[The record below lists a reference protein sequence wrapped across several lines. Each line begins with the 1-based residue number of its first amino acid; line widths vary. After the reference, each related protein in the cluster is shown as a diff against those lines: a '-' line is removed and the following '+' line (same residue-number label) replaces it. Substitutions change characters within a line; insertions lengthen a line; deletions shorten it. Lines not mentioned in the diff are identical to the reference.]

1 MRSHFNL
8 VAVFSLFVI
17 AAFFTACQKDDNLSN
32 SEGLLS
38 TRDSHNFTYSINP
51 AMVGDSIVITFDLE
65 NDADCGLAM
74 IQVSGPD
81 GNGWSN
87 GGKPVTPDSGIA
99 TLLFIP
105 DAPGEYRVRGKYT
118 RTGNPKSCDFEST
131 GWMESADLLIVEG
144 DTTGMED
151 DSTEMEDDSTS
162 CEISFTGEAISC
174 DSVREV
180 VFTYTPD
187 QDYNHIKIQGGLTNG
202 TLEDAVVTVDGA
214 DLDVKQRTP
223 GNSSNRIITIEGSVE
238 ACVPITI
245 TITWSSSNQGDVI
258 TGDWSATGADD
269 VEGLECE

>member
-32 SEGLLS
+32 SGGLLT

-65 NDADCGLAM
+65 NGADCGLAM

-81 GNGWSN
+81 GEGWPN

-118 RTGNPKSCDFEST
+118 RTGNPKNCDFEST
-131 GWMESADLLIVEG
+131 GWMESADLLVVEG
-144 DTTGMED
+144 DT
-151 DSTEMEDDSTS
+151 TEMEDDSTS
-162 CEISFTGEAISC
+162 CEISFTGEAITC
-174 DSVREV
+174 DSTREV
-180 VFTYTPD
+180 VFTYVAD
-187 QDYNHIKIQGGLTNG
+187 EDYNHIKIQGGLTNG
-202 TLEDAVVTVDGA
+202 TLEDPVVTVTGA
-214 DLDVKQRTP
+214 DLDVSQRIP
-223 GNSSNRIITIEGSVE
+223 GNSSNRIITIEGSVA
-238 ACVPITI
+238 ACDTITV
-245 TITWSSSNQGDVI
+245 TITWLSSNQGSVI

-269 VEGLECE
+269 VEGLECD

>member
-1 MRSHFNL
+1 MRTHFNFI
-8 VAVFSLFVI
+8 AAFSLFVI
-17 AAFFTACQKDDNLSN
+17 AAFFTSCQKDDSLSN
-32 SEGLLS
+32 SGELLT
-38 TRDSHNFTYSINP
+38 TRDAHNFTYSISP
-51 AMVGDSIVITFDLE
+51 AAVGDSIIITFDIE
-65 NDADCGLAM
+65 NGADCGLAM

-87 GGKPVTPDSGIA
+87 GGKPITPDSGIA

-118 RTGNPKSCDFEST
+118 RTGSPKTCDFEST
-131 GWMESADLLIVEG
+131 GWLESADLLLVEG
-144 DTTGMED
+144 D
-151 DSTEMEDDSTS
+151 STEVEDDSTS
-162 CEISFTGEAISC
+162 CEISFTGEAITC
-174 DSVREV
+174 DSAREV

-214 DLDVKQRTP
+214 DLDVTQRTP
-223 GNSSNRIITIEGSVE
+223 GNSSNRIITVEGSVE

-245 TITWSSSNQGDVI
+245 TITWSSSNQGTVI